1 LVGSYSGTPA
11 TIPLAAGRVAGEQKA
26 DFEAV
31 VGADHTAEQQAS
43 DSNLS

>member
-11 TIPLAAGRVAGEQKA
+11 AIPFCRWARAGEQKA
-26 DFEAV
+26 AFEAV
-31 VGADHTAEQQAS
+31 NYADHTAEQQAS